1 MPKVSSVFIETLKN
15 HKVDRFFCVPGESYL
30 PVMNELVSNPII
42 DVVTCRHEGGAG
54 FMAVADAKCTGEPG
68 IAYVSRGPGATNISI
83 AVHSAHQ
90 GGIPIIVF
98 VGQVSRKNLG
108 KMHLQE
114 MDFTKTFAD
123 MTKLVEEVKDPEDLP
138 KIVSNAFKVAKKLS
152 VVDILAG
159 GDDFYAVRLL
169 EALGVDINHCA
180 FRLSFVH
187 YTRQQDV
194 NAVIEALDEVL

>member
-90 GGIPIIVF
+90 GGIPMIVF

-123 MTKLVEEVKDPEDLP
+123 MTKLVEEIKEVMERRKERIAELRAEIDRIEQDNVGLENT
-138 KIVSNAFKVAKKLS
+138 I
-152 VVDILAG
+152 G
-159 GDDFYAVRLL
+159 ELL
-169 EALGVDINHCA
+169 KG
-180 FRLSFVH
+180 F
-187 YTRQQDV
+187 
-194 NAVIEALDEVL
+194 